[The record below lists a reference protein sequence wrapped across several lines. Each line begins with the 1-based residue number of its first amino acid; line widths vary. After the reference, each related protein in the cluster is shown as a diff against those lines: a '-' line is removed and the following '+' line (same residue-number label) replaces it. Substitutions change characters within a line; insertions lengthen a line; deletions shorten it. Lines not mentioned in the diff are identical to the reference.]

1 MARITVLLTA
11 FFFVVHTACANA
23 EPLGRLFLNPD
34 ERSRLDQIRDGKINN
49 KVTDDTQPNF
59 DPPPATQTTL
69 NGFVR
74 RNNGKTTVWIN
85 QIPQDEDER
94 KGSKVR
100 KSRAKSPAVSMK
112 LPSGKKVRLKPGQT
126 FDSFTGKVKEG
137 YDDIAIPAPSPAEVL
152 Q

>member
-1 MARITVLLTA
+1 MARITVILTTFLLLA
-11 FFFVVHTACANA
+11 HTACANA
-23 EPLGRLFLNPD
+23 EPLGRLFFNPD
-34 ERSRLDQIRDGKINN
+34 ERARLDQIRNGKI
-49 KVTDDTQPNF
+49 TDNTQPNF
-59 DPPPATQTTL
+59 APPPAAQTTL

-94 KGSKVR
+94 QGSKAR
-100 KSRAKSPAVSMK
+100 KSSAKSPDVSMK
-112 LPSGKKVRLKPGQT
+112 LPSGKKVRIKPGQT

-137 YDDIAIPAPSPAEVL
+137 YEDIAIPAPLPAEVL